1 MSSSKT
7 LNGIAFVCSPL
18 SFNRSN
24 PLNHR
29 LSTSRVTFRQIT
41 AAKFSNVTNDIVP
54 RRGVLKFFGTL
65 AVSPLVDYLRPEP
78 ARADRT
84 GKYSTKLTA
93 KRRYL
98 PRIGKGLQALH
109 DADPQN
115 GQDWSSVVTAYDK
128 RRSDFLSALKLFGT
142 SYFAEG
148 NRIGAIEK
156 ALKHCVDELSISS
169 ENLVR
174 AANAGNLS
182 AAKEAYL
189 AAKKAA
195 EQYITTAKLEEIAP
209 DIISEWVAQP

>member
-1 MSSSKT
+1 MSSPCT
-7 LNGIAFVCSPL
+7 LNWTAFVCAPL

-24 PLNHR
+24 PLNRR
-29 LSTSRVTFRQIT
+29 LSTPRATFRQVAT
-41 AAKFSNVTNDIVP
+41 AKFSNVPNDNVP
-54 RRGVLKFFGTL
+54 RRDVLKFFGTL
-65 AVSPLVDYLRPEP
+65 AVSPLVDYIRPEP

-98 PRIGKGLQALH
+98 PRIGKGLQALY

-115 GQDWSSVVTAYDK
+115 GQDWSSIITAYDE
-128 RRSDFLSALKLFGT
+128 RRSDFLSALELFGT

-148 NRIGAIEK
+148 NRIGATEK
-156 ALKHCVDELSISS
+156 ALKHCVNELSISS

-209 DIISEWVAQP
+209 DIISEWVAQS